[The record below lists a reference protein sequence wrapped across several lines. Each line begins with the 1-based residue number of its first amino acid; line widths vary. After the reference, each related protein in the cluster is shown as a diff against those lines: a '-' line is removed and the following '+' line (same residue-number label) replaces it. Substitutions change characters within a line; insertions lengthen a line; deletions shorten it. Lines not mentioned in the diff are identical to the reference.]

1 MEAVTP
7 GVVLWL
13 CCGSERISSSSGCV
27 CPCEGNT
34 EVTPAILSCGV
45 TLGVA
50 LPVWQHNHDDFPGSW
65 GSTER

>member
-34 EVTPAILSCGV
+34 EVTPAILSCGSCPAG
-45 TLGVA
+45 T
-50 LPVWQHNHDDFPGSW
+50 QHSHDDLPGSW